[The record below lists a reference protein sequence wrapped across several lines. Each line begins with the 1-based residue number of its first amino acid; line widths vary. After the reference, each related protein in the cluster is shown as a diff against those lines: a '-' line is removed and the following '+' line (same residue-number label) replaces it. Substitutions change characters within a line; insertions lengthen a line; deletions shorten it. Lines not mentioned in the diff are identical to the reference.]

1 MMRRQWGLMS
11 LCILLVAAALPWTAA
26 MAAEDTKLFMTG
38 QTSTT
43 TGAEVKVTVRA
54 EQLQQLYGY
63 ELQLAYDEEQLRY
76 VRAEANWQG
85 FSVPLNEEGVLT
97 FAHTKLGNSAGEN
110 GSKDLATFTF
120 QPLAAG
126 DTEVQLI
133 RAKLV
138 DSAKQAVTL
147 TPNATQTIAVT
158 AVEEPEPEMPV
169 SFTDTDGHWAES
181 LIGQAAAIGFVSGY
195 PDGTFRP
202 NGHVTRAEFVTML
215 ARALQLPEA
224 STDAAWLDAAAIPAW
239 AKSYIDQVQIAGIV
253 TGYEDGSFRPQ
264 QLITR
269 SELAVMIARSR
280 GAELVD
286 GAKPTF
292 TDVASIPAW
301 AQLAVAYA
309 QQAGYI
315 EGRGQGQFAPT
326 AHATR
331 AEAVKL
337 ILTVREAMNR

>member
-1 MMRRQWGLMS
+1 MMKRKFWLMS
-11 LCILLVAAALPWTAA
+11 LCILMVTAALPWTVA
-26 MAAEDTKLFMTG
+26 AAEDTKLFMAAQASAETG
-38 QTSTT
+38 T
-43 TGAEVKVTVRA
+43 EVKVTVRA

-76 VRAEANWQG
+76 VRTEASWQG

-110 GSKDLATFTF
+110 GAKELATFTF
-120 QPLAAG
+120 QTLIPG
-126 DTEVQLI
+126 EIEVKLV

-138 DSAKQAVTL
+138 DSANKAVTL
-147 TPNATQTIAVT
+147 TPDVAQTIVVT
-158 AVEEPEPEMPV
+158 AAEETGPEVPV
-169 SFTDTDGHWAES
+169 SFNDTDGHWAEE
-181 LIGQAAAIGFVSGY
+181 LIGRAASIGFVSGY

-202 NGHVTRAEFVTML
+202 NGQVTRAEFVTML
-215 ARALQLPEA
+215 ARALELPEA
-224 STDAAWLDAAAIPAW
+224 PAAEAWQDATAIPAW
-239 AKSYIDQVQIAGIV
+239 AEAYIDQVQAAGIV

-269 SELAVMIARSR
+269 SELAVMIARSA
-280 GAELVD
+280 GAELVE
-286 GAKPTF
+286 GAEPTF

-301 AQLAVAYA
+301 AQPAVAYA

-315 EGRGQGQFAPT
+315 EGRGEGQFAPA

-337 ILTVREAMNR
+337 ILAVREAMNL